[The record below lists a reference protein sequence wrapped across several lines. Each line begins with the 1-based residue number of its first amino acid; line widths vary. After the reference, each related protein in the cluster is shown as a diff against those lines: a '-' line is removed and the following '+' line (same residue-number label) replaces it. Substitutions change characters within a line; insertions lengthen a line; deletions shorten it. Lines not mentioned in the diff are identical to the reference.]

1 MESYNNIFKD
11 MSNTSINVRLK
22 EIGIEYE
29 FLKQEILRIC
39 DRLEVLEKDYI
50 KAKEELKKR
59 GVE

>member
-1 MESYNNIFKD
+1 